1 MNYNNKK
8 KNAFGFTILII
19 NSKEIM
25 KEELTK
31 KINYIQYKIKCPQSS
46 SFIPSQTKTGFCTEL
61 LQ

>member
-31 KINYIQYKIKCPQSS
+31 KINYI
-46 SFIPSQTKTGFCTEL
+46 
-61 LQ
+61 